1 MIRRTVVTISG
12 FLIAGFLLFLMASPR
27 VDNEDGI
34 VRIKSA
40 YPLAD
45 TVNRLKKD
53 VADKGNWSQ
62 LACTQQSLLSNATST
77 TCAPR
82 YPT

>member
-53 VADKGNWSQ
+53 VADKGNWS
-62 LACTQQSLLSNATST
+62 
-77 TCAPR
+77 
-82 YPT
+82 